1 MTTGGSPKPVLKA
14 VSRRLRPRNE
24 ETATHA
30 PTGTPGMTL
39 ATLAVMEMKSDCRM
53 MTHVSGSPVTN
64 NKIAPT
70 KPDPSSLQYSQ
81 FTAPILY
88 LDLRSSVG
96 QHLIL
101 GLAGSRNEQRSAV
114 LGLPELADH
123 LLSLGRK
130 DIIGKC
136 LAGDS
141 IDLRKLC
148 GIDGHH
154 MVNVKERGIV
164 LDEDREAQSLLEH
177 EVGAAVGVR
186 IALPRGCYLHRQP
199 LALTGFEIPRLAFG
213 IDPCPAPH
221 RQLAHVR

>member
-1 MTTGGSPKPVLKA
+1 
-14 VSRRLRPRNE
+14 
-24 ETATHA
+24 
-30 PTGTPGMTL
+30 MTL

-136 LAGDS
+136 LAGGS

-148 GIDGHH
+148 GIDRHH
-154 MVNVKERGIV
+154 VVNVKERRIV
-164 LDEDREAQSLLEH
+164 LDEDREAQPLLKH
-177 EVGAAVGVR
+177 EAGAPAGVR
-186 IALPRGCYLHRQP
+186 VALPQGPHLHPQP
-199 LALTGFEIPRLAFG
+199 RPLSGPQRPGLSLPRH
-213 IDPCPAPH
+213 PRPPPH
-221 RQLAHVR
+221 RT